1 MFEKL
6 YFALL
11 NKIFFDERLGLLLF
25 DQPLESPQFV
35 IFVTLSVNY
44 YLRQPCQF
52 TNTGCDL
59 SSVMTLLSIS
69 VLSVVTGLKPH
80 PVRDRKSGT
89 ILNLV
94 FVTLLGQKS
103 DLDQLMKPC
112 PVPISGYYSPF

>member
-1 MFEKL
+1 MFEKF

-69 VLSVVTGLKPH
+69 VLSVVTGLKLH

-94 FVTLLGQKS
+94 FVNLIR
-103 DLDQLMKPC
+103 LDTEDKK
-112 PVPISGYYSPF
+112 